1 MTEIEAAKK
10 LLERALKTGDQ
21 ELIKIATDL
30 LSKYDQEPTQEPK
43 KRGRKK
49 KVIEETTN
57 YVSNV
62 NNISSKAGAVKWTGN
77 TWRDTGELGELGAE
91 AKKTP
96 KIIRTPRDR
105 EKFKKVSVTCTACNK
120 TLEVSPAYVTSVD
133 SFKCD
138 RCLSRM
144 VGR

>member
-10 LLERALKTGDQ
+10 LLERAVKTGDQ
-21 ELIKIATDL
+21 ELIKIASDL
-30 LSKYDQEPTQEPK
+30 LAKYDQPSVEEPK

-49 KVIEETTN
+49 KVEVAVEQAP
-57 YVSNV
+57 V
-62 NNISSKAGAVKWTGN
+62 NIIPRAGAVKWTGN
-77 TWRDTGELGELGAE
+77 TWKDTGELGELGAE

-105 EKFKKVSVTCTACNK
+105 EKFRKVSVACTVCHK

-138 RCLSRM
+138 RCLSRI